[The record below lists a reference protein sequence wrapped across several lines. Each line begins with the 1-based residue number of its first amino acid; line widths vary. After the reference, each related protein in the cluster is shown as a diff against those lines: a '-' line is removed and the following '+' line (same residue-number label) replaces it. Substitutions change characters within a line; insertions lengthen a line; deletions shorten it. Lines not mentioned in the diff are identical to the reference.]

1 MVKLLQEHTSYNVVT
16 DDEYQMPRKHSSPK
30 ARVKVEFD
38 QCPSRPPP
46 TSKLH
51 LDLDKIPPPT
61 PSRKSSVATAKTLF
75 GALNTSN
82 IQSSTVQ
89 RPRIPT
95 FSGDQ
100 KGETTF
106 KVWKFEVKCIIRE
119 GDYSDV
125 VILQSIRSSLKG
137 PARNLL
143 LILSENAIPWQILD
157 ELEGVYSSDAL
168 LQIFFF
174 SAVVNFPILF

>member
-1 MVKLLQEHTSYNVVT
+1 
-16 DDEYQMPRKHSSPK
+16 MPRKHSSPK

-38 QCPSRPPP
+38 QGPSRPPP
-46 TSKLH
+46 PSKLDI
-51 LDLDKIPPPT
+51 DLGKIPPPT
-61 PSRKSSVATAKTLF
+61 PSRRSSLATAKTLF

-143 LILSENAIPWQILD
+143 LTLSENAIPWQILD